1 MMNMFK
7 TKSKGRQHAL
17 LDEVFQRWK
26 LLKKKKRK
34 RKRSRWNVRKEKHCK
49 KWRILLMASQ

>member
-17 LDEVFQRWK
+17 LDEVFQRCK
-26 LLKKKKRK
+26 LLKKKKE
-34 RKRSRWNVRKEKHCK
+34 KEKDPDGMLEK
-49 KWRILLMASQ
+49 KSTVRNGESF